1 MFVVDATD
9 RERINKAR
17 VELNRISKDKLLEN
31 LPYLLL
37 FNKTDLEDK
46 RMSLDELRTKLNFEV
61 HSQKRTMLVHECSAL
76 TGKGIWE
83 GLSALLDVF

>member
-1 MFVVDATD
+1 MFVVDSTD

-46 RMSLDELRTKLNFEV
+46 RMSLDELSTKLNLEV
-61 HSQKRTMLVHECSAL
+61 HS
-76 TGKGIWE
+76 
-83 GLSALLDVF
+83 